1 MPQDDQR
8 DRSIERMLR
17 QGAAAAGARQT
28 SADCVDAEMV
38 AAWTAG
44 ALRHAE
50 ATRVEHHVADCARCQ
65 AMLAVFA
72 RTEPA
77 APVHG
82 AWWRRRDV
90 RWLVPLATA
99 ATIAGIWV
107 AIPERDVAVR
117 EPLPAVEAPRAEP
130 LPAPQPA
137 PTSPPA
143 RPPESQIEAAE
154 KRSTSRADTQPQR
167 DQSRTPI
174 DRLRTSPPP
183 AASAP
188 KPPQALQETV
198 TATAER
204 PRGEQAATRVV
215 EVVSPDDSTRWRIL
229 RGSQVERS
237 TDGGARWQPLAL
249 PSPAMLTAGHSPS
262 PSIAWLVGRAGTI
275 FVTTDGSRFERVP
288 FVEGADVVSVVAV
301 DGRQA
306 TVTTADG
313 RQFSTADRGATW
325 TRR

>member
-17 QGAAAAGARQT
+17 QGAAAASARPA
-28 SADCVDAEMV
+28 SADCVDAETL

-65 AMLAVFA
+65 AVLAVFA

-77 APVHG
+77 APVHA
-82 AWWRRRDV
+82 AWWRRRNV

-117 EPLPAVEAPRAEP
+117 EAPAAVEAPRAEP
-130 LPAPQPA
+130 QPA
-137 PTSPPA
+137 PEPAPASPPA
-143 RPPESQIEAAE
+143 REAEAKTKAAE
-154 KRSTSRADTQPQR
+154 KRSTFRADTQPQR

-174 DRLRTSPPP
+174 DRLRASPPP

-188 KPPQALQETV
+188 KPPQALRETV
-198 TATAER
+198 TAER
-204 PRGEQAATRVV
+204 PRGEQALSRVV
-215 EVVSPDDSTRWRIL
+215 EVVSPVVSTRWRIL

-237 TDGGARWQPLAL
+237 TDGGARWQPVAL
-249 PSPAMLTAGHSPS
+249 PSPAMLTAGHSPA
-262 PSIAWLVGRAGTI
+262 PSIAWLVGPAGTI

-288 FVEGADVVSVVAV
+288 FPEAADIVSAVAV
-301 DGRQA
+301 DDRQA
-306 TVTTADG
+306 TITMADG
-313 RQFSTADRGATW
+313 RQFSTTDRGAMW